1 MNRKRETGSGA
12 SHPAPIVG
20 RMKTAIVGAT
30 GAVGRVV
37 LEELAGL
44 GVPPTRL
51 ALFASPRSAGT
62 TLPYA
67 GSRVTVRVLEPDAL
81 AGCELAFFCA
91 GAPVSRSAVPA
102 ALKLG
107 VRVIDNS
114 SAFRMQAGV
123 PLVVPEVNGA
133 LLETDPPP
141 RLVANPNCS
150 TAQLVCALA
159 PLERT
164 FGLTEVVVS
173 TYQSVSGTGRRA
185 LAALEREST
194 GETGRDPDSPY
205 PVEIARNLIPWI
217 GPFDQAGYG
226 EEERKLREETRRIL
240 DRPDL
245 PVHATAVRVPTR
257 RGHGESVLVR
267 LRVPVTR
274 AGVLEVLGSAPG
286 LLLSPDR
293 SPSPGPDGADGWTT
307 PREAEGRHAV
317 FVGRVRVAPDDACV
331 VQFWVISD
339 NLLKGAAWNAVQIA
353 QRLGLLPA
361 GSPFPGPAAGETPAG
376 GRARATEETGG
387 RP

>member
-1 MNRKRETGSGA
+1 MNRKRGAPGEA

-20 RMKTAIVGAT
+20 RMKTAVVGAT
-30 GAVGRVV
+30 GAVGRVM

-44 GVPPTRL
+44 GVLPSRL

-62 TLPYA
+62 SLLCA
-67 GSRVTVRVLEPDAL
+67 GSPVPVRAFTPDTL
-81 AGCELAFFCA
+81 AGCDLAFFCA
-91 GAPVSRSAVPA
+91 GSAVSRPAVPA
-102 ALKLG
+102 ALELG

-114 SAFRMQAGV
+114 SAFRMEAGV

-159 PLERT
+159 PLERA

-194 GETGRDPDSPY
+194 GEAGRDPDSPY
-205 PVEIARNLIPWI
+205 PVAIARNLIPWI
-217 GPFDQAGYG
+217 GPFDGAGYG
-226 EEERKLREETRRIL
+226 EEERKIREETRRIL

-267 LRVPVTR
+267 LRRPVTR

-286 LLLSPDR
+286 LILSPDH
-293 SPSPGPDGADGWTT
+293 STAAGPDGADGWTT

-317 FVGRVRVAPDDACV
+317 FVGRVRVAPDDRSV

-353 QRLGLLPA
+353 QRLGLLPT
-361 GSPFPGPAAGETPAG
+361 GSPFPEPAAGETPAG
-376 GRARATEETGG
+376 GRTQATEETGG